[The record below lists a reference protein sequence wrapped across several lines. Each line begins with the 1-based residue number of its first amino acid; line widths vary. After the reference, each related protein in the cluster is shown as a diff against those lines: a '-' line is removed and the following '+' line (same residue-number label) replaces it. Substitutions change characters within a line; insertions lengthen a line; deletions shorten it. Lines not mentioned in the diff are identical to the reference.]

1 MASCPNFRNLNNERT
16 SNFAPF
22 SKSLQSIHNELA
34 TICGEDT
41 LSYSTVR
48 RWVSLFREGRT
59 SVQDAPRP
67 GAPKL
72 VTNNDKL
79 SEVKEYVESFPHSS
93 VEEVANYVGIS
104 TRSAHTILKA
114 DLELRKIQVRWIPH
128 CLTFPQ
134 KAARLQM
141 AKENL
146 EIYEGSDPRRLLEIV
161 TGDETWIQ
169 FKPPIRK
176 QDGRVWLKKGK
187 VPPAVYVS
195 DFRAPKVLY
204 CIFFDGLGPV
214 AQIPVPKGETL
225 TGQFYADVVLPEV
238 EKHYL
243 KRRPKTGTRGLKILH
258 DNARPHKS
266 LAVRQKIKD
275 MGMHEVPHP
284 PYSPDIAP
292 CDFWLLENSKI
303 TSPDVNLRIGSAS
316 VGQFTDTLK
325 SFPRM
330 STERHLK
337 IGLKG

>member
-1 MASCPNFRNLNNERT
+1 M
-16 SNFAPF
+16 
-22 SKSLQSIHNELA
+22 
-34 TICGEDT
+34 G
-41 LSYSTVR
+41 
-48 RWVSLFREGRT
+48 
-59 SVQDAPRP
+59 
-67 GAPKL
+67 
-72 VTNNDKL
+72 
-79 SEVKEYVESFPHSS
+79 
-93 VEEVANYVGIS
+93 
-104 TRSAHTILKA
+104 SAHTILKA
-114 DLELRKIQVRWIPH
+114 DLELRKVQVRWVPH

-176 QDGRVWLKKGK
+176 QDG
-187 VPPAVYVS
+187 
-195 DFRAPKVLY
+195 
-204 CIFFDGLGPV
+204 PV
-214 AQIPVPKGETL
+214 AQISVPKGQTL

-258 DNARPHKS
+258 DNAKPHKS

-292 CDFWLLENSKI
+292 CDFWLFRKLKDNLSGREFEDRLSLGRAIYRYLEVIPKDEYRKTFENWIKRLNS
-303 TSPDVNLRIGSAS
+303 VVAY
-316 VGQFTDTLK
+316 
-325 SFPRM
+325 
-330 STERHLK
+330 
-337 IGLKG
+337 KGDYFDHS

>member
-1 MASCPNFRNLNNERT
+1 MASCPNFSELEQRKYIKFRT
-16 SNFAPF
+16 ILKIPL
-22 SKSLQSIHNELA
+22 KSIHDELA

-59 SVQDAPRP
+59 SVQDAPLP
-67 GAPKL
+67 GAQKL
-72 VTNNDKL
+72 ATNNDKL
-79 SEVKEYVESFPHSS
+79 SEVKEYVESFLHSS

-104 TRSAHTILKA
+104 TGSAHTILKA
-114 DLELRKIQVRWIPH
+114 DLELRKVQVRWVPH
-128 CLTFPQ
+128 SLTFPQ

-176 QDGRVWLKKGK
+176 QDGKVCLKKGG
-187 VPPAVYVS
+187 VPQLFVY
-195 DFRAPKVLY
+195 PT
-204 CIFFDGLGPV
+204 
-214 AQIPVPKGETL
+214 PVPRRYGV
-225 TGQFYADVVLPEV
+225 AEV

-243 KRRPKTGTRGLKILH
+243 KRRPKTVTRGLKILQ

-284 PYSPDIAP
+284 PYSPEIAP
-292 CDFWLLENSKI
+292 LNFWLCRKLKDNLSGREFEDRLSLGRAIYRYLEVIPKDEYRKTFENWIKMLNS
-303 TSPDVNLRIGSAS
+303 VVAY
-316 VGQFTDTLK
+316 
-325 SFPRM
+325 
-330 STERHLK
+330 
-337 IGLKG
+337 KGDYFEHS

>member
-1 MASCPNFRNLNNERT
+1 MASCPNFSELEQRT
-16 SNFAPF
+16 YIKFRTILEIPP
-22 SKSLQSIHNELA
+22 KSIHDELA
-34 TICGEDT
+34 TICGEDI

-72 VTNNDKL
+72 ATNNDKL
-79 SEVKEYVESFPHSS
+79 SEVREYVESFPHSS

-104 TRSAHTILKA
+104 TGSAHTILKA
-114 DLELRKIQVRWIPH
+114 DLELRKVQ
-128 CLTFPQ
+128 
-134 KAARLQM
+134 
-141 AKENL
+141 
-146 EIYEGSDPRRLLEIV
+146 EGSDPRRLLEIV

-176 QDGRVWLKKGK
+176 QDGKVWLKKGE
-187 VPPAVYVS
+187 VPPAVCVS

-214 AQIPVPKGETL
+214 AQIPVPKGQTL

-243 KRRPKTGTRGLKILH
+243 KRHPKTGTRGLKILH

-284 PYSPDIAP
+284 PYYIAP
-292 CDFWLLENSKI
+292 CDFWLFRKLKDNLSGREFEDRLSLGRAIYKYLEVIPKDEYRKTFENWIKRLI
-303 TSPDVNLRIGSAS
+303 QL
-316 VGQFTDTLK
+316 
-325 SFPRM
+325 
-330 STERHLK
+330 
-337 IGLKG
+337 

>member
-1 MASCPNFRNLNNERT
+1 MASCPKFSELEQRTYIKFRTILEI
-16 SNFAPF
+16 PP
-22 SKSLQSIHNELA
+22 KSIHDELA

-72 VTNNDKL
+72 ATNNDKL
-79 SEVKEYVESFPHSS
+79 SEVKEYVASFPHSL
-93 VEEVANYVGIS
+93 VE
-104 TRSAHTILKA
+104 
-114 DLELRKIQVRWIPH
+114 
-128 CLTFPQ
+128 
-134 KAARLQM
+134 
-141 AKENL
+141 
-146 EIYEGSDPRRLLEIV
+146 
-161 TGDETWIQ
+161 
-169 FKPPIRK
+169 
-176 QDGRVWLKKGK
+176 
-187 VPPAVYVS
+187 
-195 DFRAPKVLY
+195 
-204 CIFFDGLGPV
+204 
-214 AQIPVPKGETL
+214 ETL

-292 CDFWLLENSKI
+292 CDFWLFRKLKDNLSGREFEDRLSLGRAIYRYLEVIPKDEYRKTFENWIKRLNS
-303 TSPDVNLRIGSAS
+303 VVAY
-316 VGQFTDTLK
+316 
-325 SFPRM
+325 
-330 STERHLK
+330 
-337 IGLKG
+337 KGDYFDHS